1 VVDCRVTLADGFGEQ
16 DAAKEMAADRPGARK
31 KPMGGDKNN
40 ERSGGLGMNS
50 RTIRHDG
57 HPKSINARR
66 GV

>member
-1 VVDCRVTLADGFGEQ
+1 
-16 DAAKEMAADRPGARK
+16 
-31 KPMGGDKNN
+31 MGGDKNN